1 MERQRQKDIQNKV
14 KEVTGAF
21 VDSVSFKTDPQGSY
35 TGKPEEADEKPIQ
48 DVDDL

>member
-1 MERQRQKDIQNKV
+1 MERQQQKDIRNKV
-14 KEVTGAF
+14 KELTGAF

-35 TGKPEEADEKPIQ
+35 TGKPEKTDEKPIQ